1 MAGEGGAWV
10 REGPREQPPLLVLP
24 RVQAPSHLAHTTV
37 ASGISL
43 FHKRLQ
49 TLLPI
54 GPVWAPALAF
64 PHLEEPG
71 EDVKFED
78 GHVATA
84 GEVDGGAQGE
94 GCGA

>member
-10 REGPREQPPLLVLP
+10 REGPGEQTPLLVLP
-24 RVQAPSHLAHTTV
+24 GVQESRTPPPP
-37 ASGISL
+37 
-43 FHKRLQ
+43 
-49 TLLPI
+49 PI
-54 GPVWAPALAF
+54 GPRSGPPALAF